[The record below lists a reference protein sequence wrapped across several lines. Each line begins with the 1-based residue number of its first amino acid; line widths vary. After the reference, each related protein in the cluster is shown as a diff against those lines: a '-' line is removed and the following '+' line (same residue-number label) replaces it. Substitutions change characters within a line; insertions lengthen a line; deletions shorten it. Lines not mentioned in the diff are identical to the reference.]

1 MASNDANCARF
12 RESMLD
18 TASGAPLGS
27 LRADFDAHARDCA
40 ACREEFQRVQALLRA
55 IDDGV
60 RTSLAVEPSP
70 QLVARVRQQLAAQS
84 APAPAWWS
92 RNAWL
97 AAAGACAALA
107 ILLLVARTLHRFDRP
122 HVDHA
127 SSPVAVFSTPSRPPM
142 PPNRRPVVE
151 SARTIPPRNS
161 ALMLTRHSSRQT
173 LRPSAP
179 EPQVI
184 VEPGQMQ
191 TILHLVAAMQRG
203 QIDGA
208 KLLAGEK
215 KVVAP
220 LKIQPLT
227 IAPLQIA
234 TLKDESEPSA
244 SSGSGDDSKNFVNG
258 RSN

>member
-1 MASNDANCARF
+1 MAGNGTNCARF

-18 TASGAPLGS
+18 AASGAPPGS

-40 ACREEFQRVQALLRA
+40 ACREEFQRVQALLRS

-92 RNAWL
+92 RNAWI

-107 ILLLVARTLHRFDRP
+107 TLLLVARTLHRFDQP
-122 HVDHA
+122 HVGHA
-127 SSPVAVFSTPSRPPM
+127 ASPVAVFLTPSRSPM
-142 PPNRRPVVE
+142 ATSRRPVVE
-151 SARTIPPRNS
+151 SARTIPPRKS
-161 ALMLTRHSSRQT
+161 ARHSSLRT
-173 LRPSAP
+173 PRPSAP

-191 TILHLVAAMQRG
+191 AILQLVAAEQRG

-215 KVVAP
+215 KAVAP
-220 LKIQPLT
+220 LEIQPLT

-244 SSGSGDDSKNFVNG
+244 SDGSGDDSKNFVNV

>member
-1 MASNDANCARF
+1 MASNVTNCARF

-18 TASGAPLGS
+18 AASGALLGS

-60 RTSLAVEPSP
+60 RTSVAVEPSP
-70 QLVARVRQQLAAQS
+70 SLVARVRQQLAAQS
-84 APAPAWWS
+84 APASARWL

-107 ILLLVARTLHRFDRP
+107 ILLLVARTLHRFDQP
-122 HVDHA
+122 HVGQP
-127 SSPVAVFSTPSRPPM
+127 SSPVAVFSTPSRSPM

-151 SARTIPPRNS
+151 SARTVPPRKS
-161 ALMLTRHSSRQT
+161 ALMLTRHSSLRT

-191 TILHLVAAMQRG
+191 AILQLVAAMQRG
-203 QIDGA
+203 QVDGA
-208 KLLAGEK
+208 RLLAGEK
-215 KVVAP
+215 KAFAP
-220 LKIQPLT
+220 LEIRPLT
-227 IAPLQIA
+227 IVPLQIA
-234 TLKDESEPSA
+234 ALKDESELSA
-244 SSGSGDDSKNFVNG
+244 SDGSGDDSKNFVNG
-258 RSN
+258 RWN